1 MPVGSHKDAF
11 LAHQKVKKTFADSAD
26 NQLPKSAAQ
35 ILLDFVKSQRQ
46 IVSENVPETIE
57 ISDIEKYDRR
67 KVEEALHSVENLCG
81 KCNENHDN
89 NCFVNQ
95 ARRVLIAMLTGV
107 DVKEKFNG
115 AQSLEEL
122 MKIAGEMK
130 AEKESKQK
138 EEPAA
143 AQDGSP
149 GIEDGSGAG
158 TTGYEEVDK
167 EFERLNSKIGRLKKD
182 YFELKEKDIFRATLI
197 DEVVDT
203 IKSVAGGDFKNP
215 MPVHED
221 DQLGKIAAAFN
232 TMLETVNRTFK
243 NLDDEVAKRSAELKL
258 LMGNIKIGVFTMNKD
273 FRINREYSKEC
284 LKIFGCEEIGG
295 MNFFDLIQVYD
306 KQAEKKEEIKNFIAL
321 YFNGFALDDD
331 SMNSINP
338 LFEHRL
344 KEKYLQFLFYPVKT
358 AAGGQTEN
366 MLVQC
371 VDLTANKL
379 LQMEIDS
386 KDAEGRRIRKMVLN
400 REAFNDFIS
409 ETIKMA
415 DDARRISAGAI
426 GPAELGELY
435 RIAHTIKGG
444 AGCFDLDELIAHT
457 SGFEDLLGCL
467 IKKGVSV
474 DDGAGVAAGITNML
488 ELVDKSIVYSEKIF
502 GRPAVSA
509 GEFEFVFKKSRLDE
523 LIMAARAA
531 SSPKVSPNLEAA
543 FDSFYELPA
552 HRVFAK
558 SFAMVAPLAERLSKG
573 VSLEVSGGDVPIPF
587 AMSSKLSEI
596 MLHLLRNAVDHAIET
611 PEEREEARKPFE
623 GLIKVAVSRAADSL
637 ELAVSDDGRGLDPV
651 KISASAVEKG
661 IIKPD
666 TVSAMTDAEKTALI
680 FKPGFS
686 TKNEVSNISGR
697 GVGMD
702 VVKNAVEKHLN
713 GILSVS
719 SVPGAG
725 TEFNIKIKTL
735 KEV

>member
-26 NQLPKSAAQ
+26 NELPKAAAQ

-57 ISDIEKYDRR
+57 ISDIEKYDRQ

-143 AQDGSP
+143 AQEGAPGAADG
-149 GIEDGSGAG
+149 GAAG
-158 TTGYEEVDK
+158 PTGYEEVDK

-232 TMLETVNRTFK
+232 TMLETVNRMFK

-321 YFNGFALDDD
+321 YFNGLALDDD

-338 LFEHRL
+338 LFEYNL

-426 GPAELGELY
+426 GTAELGELY

-467 IKKGVSV
+467 IKKGVSA
-474 DDGAGVAAGITNML
+474 DDGVRVAAGITTML

-523 LIMAARAA
+523 LIASVREV
-531 SSPKVSPNLEAA
+531 SSPKVLPDLESA

-558 SFAMVAPLAERLSKG
+558 SFAMAAPLAQKLSKE
-573 VSLEVSGGDVPIPF
+573 VRLEVSGGDVPIPF

-611 PEEREEARKPFE
+611 PEEREEAQKPFE

-637 ELAVSDDGRGLDPV
+637 ELTLSDDGRGLDPV
-651 KISASAVEKG
+651 KISASALEKG

-666 TVSAMTDAEKTALI
+666 SVSVMTDAEKTALI

-713 GILSVS
+713 GIITVT

-725 TEFNIKIKTL
+725 TEFNIKIKIM
-735 KEV
+735 KEA